1 MLNTKDTY
9 WVLMLSMEKIVE
21 ILQDRKLSVVS
32 KRTGLSY
39 ITVWRIARGCAGNV
53 GHVTVCKLSDYLEAQ
68 A

>member
-1 MLNTKDTY
+1 
-9 WVLMLSMEKIVE
+9 MLSMEKIVE

-53 GHVTVCKLSDYLEAQ
+53 GHNTVVKLSEYLENQ
-68 A
+68 D